1 LDIFNLLKELGGDRS
16 EFDVTKFYVAKDDN
30 NLVGCIRAKVF
41 DNGCL
46 ELSSLAVD
54 KKYQKRGIGT
64 KLVEELLVKEITRP
78 IFILTELNKKNFYKK
93 FGFNIVEPSNLP
105 DEFKKEYERIVSL
118 PFAKNLQVI
127 AMMIE

>member
-1 LDIFNLLKELGGDRS
+1 M
-16 EFDVTKFYVAKDDN
+16 
-30 NLVGCIRAKVF
+30 
-41 DNGCL
+41 
-46 ELSSLAVD
+46 
-54 KKYQKRGIGT
+54 
-64 KLVEELLVKEITRP
+64 KEITRP